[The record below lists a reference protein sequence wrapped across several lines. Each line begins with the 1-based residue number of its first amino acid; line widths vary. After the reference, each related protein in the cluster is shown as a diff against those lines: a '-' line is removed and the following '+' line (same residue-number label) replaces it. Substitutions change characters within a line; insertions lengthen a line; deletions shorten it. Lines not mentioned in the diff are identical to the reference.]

1 MEVTL
6 INTIILF
13 FVGLMVGFV
22 NVIAGGGSLISI
34 PVLIFMGFDPN
45 IANATSRVG
54 IFFQNVVAVKVFKSS
69 GFSNDRF
76 TYLLTASA
84 VAGSIIG
91 TFWAVKVADDVFNMV
106 LAAVMLLMFIVI
118 LIDPKKLH
126 RHAAEKLG
134 IKNQVLSVFIFFFI
148 GIYGGFL
155 QAGTAI
161 LIMAVLNLVNN
172 LNLIKVNYMKV
183 FVVLIMNI
191 LSLAIFHYKG
201 IIDWKYGMIMATG
214 TSIGG
219 YYGSVFSINK
229 GEVWIKR
236 IVLATILVMAVKLFY
251 EQFSN

>member
-1 MEVTL
+1 
-6 INTIILF
+6 
-13 FVGLMVGFV
+13 
-22 NVIAGGGSLISI
+22 
-34 PVLIFMGFDPN
+34 
-45 IANATSRVG
+45 
-54 IFFQNVVAVKVFKSS
+54 
-69 GFSNDRF
+69 
-76 TYLLTASA
+76 
-84 VAGSIIG
+84 
-91 TFWAVKVADDVFNMV
+91 
-106 LAAVMLLMFIVI
+106 
-118 LIDPKKLH
+118 
-126 RHAAEKLG
+126 
-134 IKNQVLSVFIFFFI
+134 
-148 GIYGGFL
+148 
-155 QAGTAI
+155 
-161 LIMAVLNLVNN
+161 VNN